1 MFMVFLFP
9 SMTIVRTAIFFLNL
23 IFIIINL
30 SLKASFHVIKELLAW
45 FCFLILI
52 STYTSH
58 YILEHI
64 LSPITCLFWWISL
77 CVCCCKECFKNEATK
92 LTLRYSKTE
101 RLVPF
106 DRRLCLYSSY
116 QIEGC
121 FVHLSPLS
129 RIQAS
134 MTSLVSKSKCHLSVL
149 SYKTYKRTK
158 LFRIQLS

>member
-9 SMTIVRTAIFFLNL
+9 SMTIVRTAIFFLN
-23 IFIIINL
+23 ITFIIINL

-58 YILEHI
+58 YILEHM
-64 LSPITCLFWWISL
+64 LSPITCFYWWMSL
-77 CVCCCKECFKNEATK
+77 CVCCYKECLKNEATK
-92 LTLRYSKTE
+92 LTLRTSKTE

-129 RIQAS
+129 RIKAS
-134 MTSLVSKSKCHLSVL
+134 MTSVVPKIKYCLSML
-149 SYKTYKRTK
+149 SCKTLYKR
-158 LFRIQLS
+158 